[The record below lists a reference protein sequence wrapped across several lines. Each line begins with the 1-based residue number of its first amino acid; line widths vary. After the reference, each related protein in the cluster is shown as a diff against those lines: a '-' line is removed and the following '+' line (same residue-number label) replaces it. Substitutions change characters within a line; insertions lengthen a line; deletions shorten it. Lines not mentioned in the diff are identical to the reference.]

1 MNSENTFIIPDIPSD
16 DDYALINLLFQS
28 KLLKSREI
36 NTNSLT
42 ISCLDLI
49 KRERIYVNVNE
60 DIESVKINKNPIF
73 KTKNQ
78 LEKELEIMEKIQ
90 FKINSKQ
97 MKKLNQKDQ
106 IILNMFKD
114 INKTHEF
121 NLKSMYE
128 KILKKEVAIK
138 FTEYFND
145 YVKSMER
152 ENKYSQENY
161 KDIVNDGDYTL
172 EGNKLSKE
180 WKDFKSQ
187 IKSNEA
193 FSSINDESNKRD
205 ILDKY
210 LIYGRCFEIEKN
222 VLKNIESNY
231 PNYRSELFDFLKYDG
246 ADLLKII
253 FDKGISN
260 GKIERRGDG
269 SVPVGNSKYFVPGFG

>member
-1 MNSENTFIIPDIPSD
+1 MYSENTNINPDIPSD
-16 DDYALINLLFQS
+16 EDYALINLLFQS
-28 KLLKSREI
+28 KILKSREI

-49 KRERIYVNVNE
+49 ERERINVNINE
-60 DIESVKINKNPIF
+60 DIGPIKINKNPIF
-73 KTKNQ
+73 KTKSQ
-78 LEKELEIMEKIQ
+78 FEKELEIMENIL

-97 MKKLNQKDQ
+97 MKKLNQRDQ

-121 NLKSMYE
+121 NLKSMHE

-161 KDIVNDGDYTL
+161 KDIVNNGDYTL

-180 WKDFKSQ
+180 WKEFKNQ
-187 IKSNEA
+187 IKSNKAYYSLNE
-193 FSSINDESNKRD
+193 ESDKQD

-210 LIYGRCFEIEKN
+210 LIYGRCFEIEKS
-222 VLKNIESNY
+222 VLKNIENNH
-231 PNYRSELFDFLKYDG
+231 PDYRSELFDFLKYDG

-260 GKIERRGDG
+260 GKIERKGDG